1 MADKRR
7 ETDGRQ
13 MERLWRMSE
22 IVRWIR
28 ERKGVV
34 TS

>member
-7 ETDGRQ
+7 EPDGPQ
-13 MERLWRMSE
+13 IERLWRKSE